1 MGASA
6 PLKNLRVAD
15 NPKIPKKVDE
25 VVEEGMLAK
34 EAINEL
40 YSHGFDNYYLTKLL
54 TAGIL
59 GKPQNKKLVPTRWS
73 ITATDDMLGKKMM
86 EEVKQLPELSEIR
99 IYSTEYLHNHFEIL
113 LLPGA
118 WEFEQFEAWAPST
131 LWNMQK
137 LQEMGLDISVPRKKV
152 EPSVSQSAPNSF
164 SVAHEYEPNWG
175 RSIYAQSEAGGY
187 YAGRYGTL
195 WGLLNKVKRQAR
207 AVVFREI
214 GEEYTVPVG
223 VWEVRENAVHCF
235 DEKPEVFAEVGEAL
249 KHLAGRLRVPIPE
262 YLKKSQI
269 IGQRKL
275 SDF

>member
-1 MGASA
+1 
-6 PLKNLRVAD
+6 
-15 NPKIPKKVDE
+15 
-25 VVEEGMLAK
+25 
-34 EAINEL
+34 
-40 YSHGFDNYYLTKLL
+40 
-54 TAGIL
+54 
-59 GKPQNKKLVPTRWS
+59 
-73 ITATDDMLGKKMM
+73 
-86 EEVKQLPELSEIR
+86 
-99 IYSTEYLHNHFEIL
+99 
-113 LLPGA
+113 
-118 WEFEQFEAWAPST
+118 
-131 LWNMQK
+131 
-137 LQEMGLDISVPRKKV
+137 MGLDISVPRKKV
-152 EPSVSQSAPNSF
+152 EANVSQSAPNSF

-175 RSIYAQSEAGGY
+175 RSIYSQSEAGGY

-235 DEKPEVFAEVGEAL
+235 DNKAETFAEIGEAL
-249 KHLAGRLRVPIPE
+249 KHLAGRLRVPIFE